1 MYKVFDSANQII
13 FSNKHTYSEV
23 QVIRD
28 QSDILR
34 LNSKGIFKFLVHS
47 QNPLESLLNWFS
59 DCDFI
64 EAAGGLVQKQNEYL
78 WIYRNNKWDLPKG
91 KLENNET
98 YDYAALREVKEECGL
113 DDHLVID
120 KLIYIS
126 FHVYK
131 INNIRFL
138 KRTHWYKMSY
148 TGKSALIP
156 QKEEGISEVK
166 WVNFNESESL
176 ASSSYQNIQEVW
188 SSAKV

>member
-64 EAAGGLVQKQNEYL
+64 EAAGGLVQKQNEFL

-126 FHVYK
+126 
-131 INNIRFL
+131 L
-138 KRTHWYKMSY
+138 ET
-148 TGKSALIP
+148 
-156 QKEEGISEVK
+156 
-166 WVNFNESESL
+166 NF
-176 ASSSYQNIQEVW
+176 IVI
-188 SSAKV
+188 

>member
-1 MYKVFDSANQII
+1 MCIRDR
-13 FSNKHTYSEV
+13 
-23 QVIRD
+23 VIRD

-64 EAAGGLVQKQNEYL
+64 EAAGGLVQKQNEFL